1 MTPPPPCVCCA
12 CCACCCASCLQDHE
26 RFDGT
31 PVTKFLHALGM
42 GEFAA
47 KFADAEVDLEALQLL
62 DEPDLA
68 DLGVSAAGAR
78 RQLLQGVAELR
89 AALPGWA

>member
-1 MTPPPPCVCCA
+1 
-12 CCACCCASCLQDHE
+12 
-26 RFDGT
+26 
-31 PVTKFLHALGM
+31 M